1 MKKIG
6 TKVFLVILSC
16 SLLSLLILGGICIRE
31 SRQQMKEETERSL
44 LWMAKDSADQ
54 LSRELTLTE
63 DRLSELSMF
72 LENSLDLEQ
81 LQQNRNYL
89 ASFEPRLATYL
100 ESFLEKRTL
109 CSSVWVYFDP
119 AWSDRPHDVHFIDED
134 QNGSL
139 KRQAYLPFSFFE
151 STSSIPEMQWWYAPK
166 EAGGTVWT
174 KPHSW
179 ILSNQNTRSVISCAR
194 PLYHEGKLI
203 CVYGIDY
210 SFDRLYQQITQAKL
224 YQNGAIQLYNEALD
238 PLLPPDFVPSTHTQE
253 VKAHRDLTL
262 NLLTH
267 EEGLCPY
274 LENGKERIMA
284 YSKLSND
291 WILGISL
298 PASELYSDANSLLTK
313 LLLAI
318 FVCVLLS
325 SVAAYS
331 MGRYLSTPILQ
342 LAHAAKR
349 IGNGDFS
356 VRTHLKT
363 RNELQ
368 QLADSMNRMTENID
382 SLQKQLTKQ
391 AYYDDLTGAKNF
403 VKFKLDATELLVN
416 HPEQPYA
423 LIKFDVDKFKVI
435 NVLHGYETG
444 NRILCQISNAL
455 SQALDPS
462 MDTFARIA
470 ADEFVLLISYH
481 DPDELDAKR
490 RRFLQLFWGNDLVAV
505 DFGLLFKEGL
515 YHVKPHETDIS
526 LLFEKV
532 NLAHRI
538 AKQQEGKTIC
548 IYGDNIEQISIEEKA
563 IENSMQKALEL
574 GEFQVYFQPKYRLSD
589 DRIVGAEVL
598 VRWQSEFGGFLTPN
612 RFIPLFE
619 RNGFIKKL
627 DFYML
632 EQACLALRSWLDQGL
647 PPITVSVNF
656 SRIHLNNPNFLKKM
670 CDLVDQYQIPR
681 SCIEIEL
688 TESVL
693 IYHSDTL
700 ILFSNKLQK
709 TGLKLSMDD
718 FGSGYSSLGLLKSIS
733 VDAIKLDQS
742 FFMDAEDESR
752 TFAVLSAIIMMAK
765 NLDISVVAEGVE
777 EEKHILLLKR
787 LGCDMVQGYYYAKPM
802 PFADFI
808 SLFKEN
814 QESLEEG
821 QGNPSSAGPIVSLRT
836 E

>member
-31 SRQQMKEETERSL
+31 SRQQMKEETETSL
-44 LWMAKDSADQ
+44 LWMAKDYADQ

-63 DRLSELSMF
+63 DHLSELSMF

-81 LQQNRNYL
+81 LQQNRKYL
-89 ASFEPRLATYL
+89 AAFEPRLATYL
-100 ESFLEKRTL
+100 ETLMEEHRL
-109 CSSVWVYFDP
+109 CSAWVYFDP
-119 AWSDRPHDVHFIDED
+119 SWSDQPHDVHFIDEG

-139 KRQAYLPFSFFE
+139 NRQAYLPLSSFQ
-151 STSSIPEMQWWYAPK
+151 STSSAAEMPWWYAPM

-179 ILSNQNTRSVISCAR
+179 NLSNQKTLSVISCAR

-203 CVYGIDY
+203 GVYGIDY
-210 SFDRLYQQITQAKL
+210 SFDRLSQKITQAKV
-224 YQNGAIQLYNEALD
+224 YQNGTILLYNEALA
-238 PLLPPDFVPSTHTQE
+238 PILPPTTPVPSTTGGSRTTPGE
-253 VKAHRDLTL
+253 EANGDLTL
-262 NLLTH
+262 NLLTQQ
-267 EEGLCPY
+267 EGLCPY
-274 LENGKERIMA
+274 SENGKERIMA
-284 YSKLSND
+284 YSTLSNA

-416 HPEQPYA
+416 HPGKHYA

-490 RRFLQLFWGNDLVAV
+490 RRFLKLFWGNDLVSV
-505 DFGLLFKEGL
+505 DFGVLFKEGL
-515 YHVKPHETDIS
+515 YHVAPHETDIS

-574 GEFQVYFQPKYRLSD
+574 GEFRVYFQPKYRLTD
-589 DRIVGAEVL
+589 ERIVGAEVL

-619 RNGFIKKL
+619 RNGFIQKL

-647 PPITVSVNF
+647 PPITISVNF

-681 SCIEIEL
+681 PCIEIEL

-742 FFMDAEDESR
+742 FFMDAEDEKR

-802 PFADFI
+802 PFPEFL
-808 SLFKEN
+808 SLYKQN
-814 QESLEEG
+814 QESLDE
-821 QGNPSSAGPIVSLRT
+821 NMSKPSSAN
-836 E
+836 